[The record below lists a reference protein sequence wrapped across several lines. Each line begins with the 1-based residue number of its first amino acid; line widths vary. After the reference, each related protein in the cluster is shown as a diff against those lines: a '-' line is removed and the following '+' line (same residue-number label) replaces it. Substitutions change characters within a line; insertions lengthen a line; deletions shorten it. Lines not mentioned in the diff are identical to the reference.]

1 MIVNHATNRFN
12 WPTQLF
18 VNCVMKI
25 MMMIATTNHR
35 ANLNI
40 CFVRNVLVGVLC
52 VISADA
58 LTASMLY
65 VAIAESGCARIVG
78 TGMIY
83 AGAMVIVQVAAP
95 KSIAVPM
102 DGRAVNVTSGFVLDA
117 ADATTRARNAGQER
131 NRRMSNLSS
140 LIYI

>member
-1 MIVNHATNRFN
+1 
-12 WPTQLF
+12 
-18 VNCVMKI
+18 MKM

-35 ANLNI
+35 TNLNI
-40 CFVRNVLVGVLC
+40 CFVRNVLAGVLC

-65 VAIAESGCARIVG
+65 VAIAGSGCVQIVG
-78 TGMIY
+78 MGMIC
-83 AGAMVIVQVAAP
+83 AGAMAIVQVAAP

-117 ADATTRARNAGQER
+117 ADATIRARNAAPER